1 MSLRMVLRGVTSG
14 SIGPEDEARTCE
26 RSENKSGAEEDELPL
41 SAFEGEGSMRG
52 HFLLASVRGIA
63 GRDLGELRSPEVC
76 SSEEEARAAV
86 TSNEIG
92 IVCT

>member
-1 MSLRMVLRGVTSG
+1 MVLRGVTSG

-26 RSENKSGAEEDELPL
+26 RSENKRGAEADDLPL
-41 SAFEGEGSMRG
+41 SAFEGEGLMRG

-76 SSEEEARAAV
+76 SLEGKAKAGV
-86 TSNEIG
+86 TSNGIE
-92 IVCT
+92 IVCM

>member
-1 MSLRMVLRGVTSG
+1 MLLEGVASG
-14 SIGPEDEARTCE
+14 SDGPEDEARTCE
-26 RSENKSGAEEDELPL
+26 RSENNSGTEADELPR

-63 GRDLGELRSPEVC
+63 GRDLGELRSPEMC
-76 SSEEEARAAV
+76 SSEGEAKTGV
-86 TSNEIG
+86 TYNGIG